1 MELSYY
7 FTRMGVLSCKKATEI
22 LRAIEK
28 KDYDKWLKYVNYYK
42 SKKYKIHFGKAF
54 EEEFPEAVNEY
65 PRDPV
70 NNELYFYFELPEE
83 AIDENGDLHRLTRE
97 NFNQITVAEYEAG

>member
-1 MELSYY
+1 M
-7 FTRMGVLSCKKATEI
+7 
-22 LRAIEK
+22 
-28 KDYDKWLKYVNYYK
+28 
-42 SKKYKIHFGKAF
+42 
-54 EEEFPEAVNEY
+54 NEY

-97 NFNQITVAEYEAG
+97 NFNQITFAEYEAG